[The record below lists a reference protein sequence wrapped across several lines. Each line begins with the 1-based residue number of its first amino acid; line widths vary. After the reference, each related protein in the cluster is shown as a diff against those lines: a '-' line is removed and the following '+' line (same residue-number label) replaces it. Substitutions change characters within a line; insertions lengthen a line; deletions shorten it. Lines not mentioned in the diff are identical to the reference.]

1 MSVRF
6 LSERPLLVSPALRGV
21 PLASPLRRALA
32 LGVDWA
38 ILVLPSVAV
47 ALAAALVSL
56 RLADPAGYA
65 ALRALWSGSAESAE
79 SRGRA
84 LGDLAPLLVRLEAPG
99 LPAAVAVA
107 VEEGDRAR
115 AGRLLADAD
124 IEFSLAIGPHAEKPL
139 PPGHVR
145 FEFERL
151 IPEPARALALFGV
164 AAAYF
169 TLLSGGRRGATV
181 GKRLLGIR
189 IVRLDGHPLSLAES
203 FERFVGYLHIPA
215 SLGLSLLDL
224 WRDPNRRMPHDRVV
238 HTAVIRLR
246 VPPATEIKV
255 RAASARPDDDD
266 AEHSDDGQSDA

>member
-1 MSVRF
+1 M
-6 LSERPLLVSPALRGV
+6 LVSPALRGV

-32 LGVDWA
+32 LGVDWT
-38 ILVLPSVAV
+38 ILVVPSVAV

-56 RLADPAGYA
+56 RLADPAGFA

-79 SRGRA
+79 SRDRA
-84 LGDLAPLLVRLEAPG
+84 LGDLAPLLVRLEGPG
-99 LPAAVAVA
+99 LPVAVA
-107 VEEGDRAR
+107 VEEDDRAR

-246 VPPATEIKV
+246 VPPATETNV
-255 RAASARPDDDD
+255 RAASARPDDDA